1 MNRLNLI
8 GGMAIGASVVYF
20 LDRSQ
25 GRRRRRA
32 LAHGVRSLADTVSM
46 RSGRLTRKTQAK
58 SRSWEVPMAT
68 VNIDIDQGTVTLRG
82 AFPPSD
88 VPRTGGRL
96 HSWRPEQGSCGGQAG
111 FPRPGLTGSAQG

>member
-96 HSWRPEQGSCGGQAG
+96 HRGARSRDHAEAKPG
-111 FPRPGLTGSAQG
+111 FPDRV

>member
-8 GGMAIGASVVYF
+8 GGMVIGASVVYF
-20 LDRSQ
+20 FDRSQ
-25 GRRRRRA
+25 GRRRRSR
-32 LAHGVRSLADTVSM
+32 LAHGMRSLSDTVSGSV
-46 RSGRLTRKTQAK
+46 RSGRLARKTQAK

-88 VPRTGGRL
+88 APRTGGRL
-96 HSWRPEQGSCGGQAG
+96 HRGTRSRGHAEA
-111 FPRPGLTGSAQG
+111 RPGFDGSAQG